1 MLAAWLE
8 RVRALHTRDLARGAA
23 WVELPD
29 AVDLELPD
37 AGNEGPRQWVF
48 PATRRSIDP
57 KTGQRRCHHLHE
69 TVVPHAVRGAV
80 LAAGLRERVSRHSF
94 RHSFA
99 TQLPEDGSD
108 IRTVQ
113 DLLGPAD
120 VSTTMIDTHVLNRG
134 PPGSAAPPP
143 ACSEIGG
150 GSDGDQAGLPKI
162 GVARARRCPG
172 RRSGRLARRL
182 CRSRRRVGQ
191 TRRLRDAVSCRPV
204 A

>member
-1 MLAAWLE
+1 MRSLEVCRLRVTMLPSVARPVLAAWLE

-57 KTGQRRCHHLHE
+57 KTGPRRCHHLHE

-80 LAAGLRERVSRHSF
+80 LAAGLRKRVSCHSF

-99 TQLPEDGSD
+99 TQLLEDGSD

-113 DLLGPAD
+113 DLF
-120 VSTTMIDTHVLNRG
+120 
-134 PPGSAAPPP
+134 SAPTSP
-143 ACSEIGG
+143 
-150 GSDGDQAGLPKI
+150 
-162 GVARARRCPG
+162 RR
-172 RRSGRLARRL
+172 
-182 CRSRRRVGQ
+182 
-191 TRRLRDAVSCRPV
+191 
-204 A
+204 